1 MHSPHENKEYATF
14 TSNDP
19 KWQRVMHY
27 IRKNP
32 KVLMKMIPS
41 PPQSDIGDNQESP
54 LNIGNAGGI
63 GAYYNVKKGINTW
76 VTPGNN
82 PPPPPHSTTP
92 KIKASGPVLPASI
105 KRKPVINP
113 VNDALLK
120 LPMVDKQ
127 QQQSQSQYQQLQ

>member
-1 MHSPHENKEYATF
+1 
-14 TSNDP
+14 
-19 KWQRVMHY
+19 
-27 IRKNP
+27 
-32 KVLMKMIPS
+32 MKMIPS
-41 PPQSDIGDNQESP
+41 PPQSDVGDNQDSP
-54 LNIGNAGGI
+54 PINNGNTGGGI
-63 GAYYNVKKGINTW
+63 GAYYNVRKGINTW

-127 QQQSQSQYQQLQ
+127 QQSQQLQ